1 MARLQG
7 SWSADDVERFADR
20 HVSRPASA
28 PALPD
33 HAKAEPDEL
42 RTLHAPFIA
51 GESEPLHP
59 SRDSL
64 RGLDW
69 FIFFLADVQTGFGP
83 FIAVYLTSQKWTQV
97 DIGLVLS
104 VAGLVSLVA
113 QVPGGALVDAAR
125 SERLVA
131 GIALCGVA
139 AAALAY
145 AAWPIF
151 PVVLAAAVLHALAS
165 CVLGPCIIA
174 MSLGLVGHAALGER
188 LGRNARFAAIGNG
201 LAAAA
206 MGASGYLFG
215 PRSVF
220 LVTAALFVPTIW
232 ALSRIKPKEVDPEWA
247 HGGPPEV
254 DIKARQAG
262 LPTLLRSRP
271 LLILAFCALLFHLAN
286 GSMLPLIGSVVTMR
300 TSTWATIIIAACI
313 VVPQLVVA
321 VLSPRI
327 GHKTEVLGRRPIL
340 LLAFFALP
348 IRGLLFATVSNPY
361 ALVAVQL
368 LDGITA
374 AGMGIAVP
382 LMIAD
387 LTRGTGHFN
396 LVQGAV
402 ATAVGIGA
410 SISPT
415 LAGYLIDHF
424 GSRTAFLGLALIASL
439 AFAAVWSLMPETK
452 PASH

>member
-1 MARLQG
+1 LR
-7 SWSADDVERFADR
+7 
-20 HVSRPASA
+20 
-28 PALPD
+28 D
-33 HAKAEPDEL
+33 HAETERRVAPKA
-42 RTLHAPFIA
+42 RAAPVA

-59 SRDSL
+59 SIDSL

-104 VAGLVSLVA
+104 VAGIVSLLA

-131 GIALCGVA
+131 GVALCGVA

-145 AAWPIF
+145 AAWPVF
-151 PVVLAAAVLHALAS
+151 PVVLAAAVLHALSS

-188 LGRNARFAAIGNG
+188 LGRNARFASIGNG

-220 LVTAALFVPTIW
+220 LVTAALFVPTML
-232 ALSRIKPKEVDPEWA
+232 ALRRIRPKEVDPEWA
-247 HGGPPEV
+247 HGGPSIINV
-254 DIKARQAG
+254 DARQAK
-262 LPTLLRSRP
+262 LSTLLRSRP
-271 LLILAFCALLFHLAN
+271 LLILAFCVLLFHLAN
-286 GSMLPLIGSVVTMR
+286 GSMLPLVGSVVTTR
-300 TSTWATIIIAACI
+300 TASWATLIIAACI

-321 VLSPRI
+321 ALSPRL
-327 GHKTEVLGRRPIL
+327 GHKAQVFGRRPIL

-348 IRGLLFATVSNPY
+348 IRGLLFATVTNPY

-374 AGMGIAVP
+374 AAMGITVP

-396 LVQGAV
+396 LVQGVV
-402 ATAVGIGA
+402 ATAIGIGA
-410 SISPT
+410 SMSPT
-415 LAGYLIDHF
+415 LAGYLTDHF
-424 GSRTAFLGLALIASL
+424 GSSTAFFGLALIASL

-452 PASH
+452 PASR